1 MVLDVT
7 FDMTMTNDL
16 EDGLERNPESY
27 LGRDLE
33 LDLVRNVRS
42 EVTYKETTT
51 RSEVLVSRRFREM
64 PFS

>member
-51 RSEVLVSRRFREM
+51 RSEVLVSH
-64 PFS
+64 